1 MIDVLNQFL
10 LKSRRQGKFLQTI
23 SPVITSPITLPMK
36 GKKRLNNNSH
46 SLQENQIDRLNFE
59 RPSAE
64 IDSNELPREMP
75 ASIKRGDAR
84 GELLDSRFLSAALYY
99 QIDSLLNNTGKA
111 IDSAILSVIVCR
123 QSSR

>member
-1 MIDVLNQFL
+1 
-10 LKSRRQGKFLQTI
+10 
-23 SPVITSPITLPMK
+23 MK
-36 GKKRLNNNSH
+36 GKKRLNNNSR

-111 IDSAILSVIVCR
+111 IDSAILFVIVCR